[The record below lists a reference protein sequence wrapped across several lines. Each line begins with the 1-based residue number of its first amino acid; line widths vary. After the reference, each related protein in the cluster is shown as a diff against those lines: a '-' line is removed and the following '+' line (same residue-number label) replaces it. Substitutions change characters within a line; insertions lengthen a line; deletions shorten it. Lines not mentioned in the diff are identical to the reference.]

1 MTPGVRVVFAKK
13 AKLQLPINWVRGGLI
28 AFEFGN
34 GNKTD
39 DWVACGD
46 SKSLLCCPSG
56 IAPLPMRR
64 DGGTPSDA
72 YGCHWEARGSD
83 GCPVGGAG

>member
-1 MTPGVRVVFAKK
+1 VVFASTKK
-13 AKLQLPINWVRGGLI
+13 AKLQLPINWARGGLI

-56 IAPLPMRR
+56 IAPLRGIAPLPMRR

-72 YGCHWEARGSD
+72 IGKR
-83 GCPVGGAG
+83 VGPMVAE